1 MDDMSSYKIRA
12 FIASFGPAWI
22 VMMADVDAPSILTAA
37 ETGALFGYG
46 LIWLLLVLTIPLFFI
61 QEASGRIGIVTRRG
75 LGEIIHENY
84 SKRIALL
91 ASVPMAL
98 TDMLT
103 YAAEYMG
110 IAIGM
115 QIIGIPP
122 YVSIPSAFLIHLALV
137 YERKY
142 AVVES
147 VLLGVSGLLLVTYV
161 ASLFVRGVSSFSP
174 FYFSSSPTFLFVVAA
189 NAGALVMPCMPFYQ
203 ASATAEKNVGSL
215 LTSRIETLLGA
226 TVSEC
231 LMVII
236 IMVSVGLDGFN
247 LLSPKEL
254 SAGLAVAGKFA
265 PILFGVGLVAA
276 GFLAL
281 TVVSLGSAWGVVEA
295 LGLPRSRSFQ
305 VYLAESIPAVLVSLI
320 IGSNLLTGVL
330 SLMSAFVFVLIV
342 PGIMMGLIAADTRI
356 MGTSASS
363 SFWKL
368 AYWISLISVVS
379 LGLIFWLTSSI

>member
-1 MDDMSSYKIRA
+1 
-12 FIASFGPAWI
+12 
-22 VMMADVDAPSILTAA
+22 
-37 ETGALFGYG
+37 
-46 LIWLLLVLTIPLFFI
+46 
-61 QEASGRIGIVTRRG
+61 
-75 LGEIIHENY
+75 
-84 SKRIALL
+84 
-91 ASVPMAL
+91 MAL

-115 QIIGIPP
+115 QIIGIEP
-122 YVSIPSAFLIHLALV
+122 YISIPAAFLIHLALV

-147 VLLGVSGLLLVTYV
+147 VLIGVSGLLLVTYV
-161 ASLFVRGVSSFSP
+161 ASLIVRGVVSFSP

-203 ASATAEKNVGSL
+203 ASATAEKNLGSL

-247 LLSPKEL
+247 LLSPREL

-265 PILFGVGLVAA
+265 PMLFGVGLVAA

-281 TVVSLGSAWGVVEA
+281 TVISLGSAWGVVEA

-320 IGSNLLTGVL
+320 IGSNLLTGIL

-342 PGIMMGLIAADTRI
+342 PGIMMGVIAADARI
-356 MGTSASS
+356 MGTNASS
-363 SFWKL
+363 LLWKL
-368 AYWISLISVVS
+368 AYWVSLISVVS

>member
-1 MDDMSSYKIRA
+1 
-12 FIASFGPAWI
+12 
-22 VMMADVDAPSILTAA
+22 MMANVDAPSILTAA
-37 ETGALFGYG
+37 ETGALYGYG
-46 LIWLLLVLTIPLFFI
+46 LIWLLFILTIPLFFI
-61 QEASGRIGIVTRRG
+61 QEAAGRIGIVTRRG

-84 SKRIALL
+84 SKRIAVL

-122 YVSIPSAFLIHLALV
+122 YVSIPAAFLIHLALV

-142 AVVES
+142 TAVES
-147 VLLGVSGLLLVTYV
+147 VLIGVSGLLLTAYV
-161 ASLFVRGVSSFSP
+161 ASLFVRGISLFSP
-174 FYFSSSPTFLFVVAA
+174 FYFSSSPAFLFVVAA

-215 LTSRIETLLGA
+215 LTSRLETLLGA
-226 TVSEC
+226 VVSEC
-231 LMVII
+231 LMVIV
-236 IMVSVGLDGFN
+236 IMVSVGLGGFN
-247 LLSPKEL
+247 LLSPMEL
-254 SAGLAVAGKFA
+254 SAGLAVAGKYA

-281 TVVSLGSAWGVVEA
+281 TVISLASAWGVVEA

-305 VYLAESIPAVLVSLI
+305 VYLAESIPAVLLSLI
-320 IGSNLLTGVL
+320 IGSNLLTGIL
-330 SLMSAFVFVLIV
+330 NLMSAFVFVVIV
-342 PGIMMGLIAADTRI
+342 PGIMMGVIAANSRV
-356 MGTSASS
+356 MGTSAST

-368 AYWISLISVVS
+368 GYWISIISVVS
-379 LGLIFWLTSSI
+379 LGLIFWVASSI

>member
-1 MDDMSSYKIRA
+1 MGNISSHKIRA
-12 FIASFGPAWI
+12 FIPSFGPAWI

-46 LIWLLLVLTIPLFFI
+46 LIWLLLILTIPLFFI

-115 QIIGIPP
+115 QIIGIQP
-122 YVSIPSAFLIHLALV
+122 YISIPAAFLIHLALV

-147 VLLGVSGLLLVTYV
+147 VLIGVSGLLLVTYV
-161 ASLFVRGVSSFSP
+161 ASLIVRGVASFSP
-174 FYFSSSPTFLFVVAA
+174 FYFSSSPAFLFVVAA

-203 ASATAEKNVGSL
+203 ASATAEK
-215 LTSRIETLLGA
+215 TW
-226 TVSEC
+226 
-231 LMVII
+231 
-236 IMVSVGLDGFN
+236 
-247 LLSPKEL
+247 
-254 SAGLAVAGKFA
+254 
-265 PILFGVGLVAA
+265 AA
-276 GFLAL
+276 C
-281 TVVSLGSAWGVVEA
+281 
-295 LGLPRSRSFQ
+295 
-305 VYLAESIPAVLVSLI
+305 
-320 IGSNLLTGVL
+320 
-330 SLMSAFVFVLIV
+330 
-342 PGIMMGLIAADTRI
+342 
-356 MGTSASS
+356 
-363 SFWKL
+363 
-368 AYWISLISVVS
+368 
-379 LGLIFWLTSSI
+379 